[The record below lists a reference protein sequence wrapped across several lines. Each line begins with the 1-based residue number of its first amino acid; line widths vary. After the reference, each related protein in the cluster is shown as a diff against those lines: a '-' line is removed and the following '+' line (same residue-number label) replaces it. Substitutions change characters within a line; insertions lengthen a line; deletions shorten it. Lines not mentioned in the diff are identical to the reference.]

1 MEVLGAA
8 GRMQCLQRKG
18 KEREKTEILSGG
30 EIKGLKI
37 PQEAHRGAGV
47 NKADQSTHL
56 YKEKEVQ
63 IPIHTRAEGWGE
75 DC

>member
-1 MEVLGAA
+1 MSAEEGE
-8 GRMQCLQRKG
+8 G
-18 KEREKTEILSGG
+18 ERENRELSGG

-56 YKEKEVQ
+56 YKDKKVQ